1 MLAQFLAF
9 VYCFYVLKKL
19 EFMKIR
25 KEDWQSQKEIMR
37 LQCKMGFPFTLQ
49 HVLVAVGGMILQS
62 AINRQGVAFV
72 AGFTAANKVFGLLE
86 SSAISIGHAVTT
98 YMAQNYGGGFYLR
111 IRKGLKS
118 AVLFSVL
125 LAGAIAVC
133 MILSGRMIL
142 GLFIDNTNGN
152 AGKALEIG
160 YHYLYV
166 VSCYLCPLYLLY
178 VFRNTLQGIGRS
190 FASFLAGVMEFAG
203 RVLAATVFLKVFGTE
218 IIFYADPMAWIAAMV
233 VLTIICESMKLFL

>member
-1 MLAQFLAF
+1 
-9 VYCFYVLKKL
+9 
-19 EFMKIR
+19 
-25 KEDWQSQKEIMR
+25 
-37 LQCKMGFPFTLQ
+37 MGFSFALQ
-49 HVLVAVGGMILQS
+49 HVLVAVGGMVLQS

-118 AVLFSVL
+118 AVLFSAV
-125 LAGAIAVC
+125 LAGVIAVC

-178 VFRNTLQGIGRS
+178 VFRNTLQGLGRS
-190 FASFLAGVMEFAG
+190 FTSFLAGVMEFAG

-233 VLTIICESMKLFL
+233 VLTIICIDTIRQLNA